1 MSKAL
6 LVGLVVL
13 AATGCATGSRTALR
27 DGSYAGSGS
36 PASSDEQVRRCEF
49 DGGWYDFVAGACDF
63 QGVGAD

>member
-6 LVGLVVL
+6 LFGLVVL

-36 PASSDEQVRRCEF
+36 PTTSSEEVRRCEF
-49 DGGWYDFVAGACDF
+49 DGGWYDFAAGACDL
-63 QGVGAD
+63 QGPGD